1 MLTVI
6 LLVVAQVAQNAP
18 APGDPQRELKV
29 NMDLDA
35 AFFAEAD
42 KNGDGGLSLD
52 EFVAGMDRR
61 IDAAIA
67 ANPAAQKKVTPENRA
82 TMREKMLA
90 PAFRGFD
97 KNSDGILTLAE
108 ITPAAKLDQ
117 GAAH

>member
-1 MLTVI
+1 MLTLI
-6 LLVVAQVAQNAP
+6 LLVVAQVAQNVP
-18 APGDPQRELKV
+18 PPPDPQHELKV
-29 NMDLDA
+29 SMDLDA

-42 KNGDGGLSLD
+42 KNGDDGLSLD

-67 ANPAAQKKVTPENRA
+67 ANPAAQKKITPENRVA
-82 TMREKMLA
+82 MREKMLA
-90 PAFRGFD
+90 PAFRSFD

-108 ITPAAKLDQ
+108 ITPAAKPEQ